1 MRGQESGSHADLNA
15 VSGLVKPSSVLFSL
29 LNHHYIFPS
38 ILPFF
43 YPLTTP
49 TPRLGFIIPPGT
61 CTHYLVSM
69 CPSYPFPQCDTP
81 LSWPFSL
88 ISFHPRC
95 FVIDHHGHHPIQ
107 KHSL

>member
-38 ILPFF
+38 ILSFF

-49 TPRLGFIIPPGT
+49 TPALGLLSRLVRVPTIWSPCVLPTPFHNVTHPSPG
-61 CTHYLVSM
+61 L
-69 CPSYPFPQCDTP
+69 
-81 LSWPFSL
+81 
-88 ISFHPRC
+88 FH
-95 FVIDHHGHHPIQ
+95 
-107 KHSL
+107 